1 MAMSH
6 LRPRR
11 GARALPRGGFTG
23 GSTRGEGD
31 REPAGNVGLAPSRS
45 GGHNGP
51 SAQGPVTANVM
62 PGHWALKKSQRPS
75 GLKTA
80 PANSL

>member
-1 MAMSH
+1 MAMSQV
-6 LRPRR
+6 RR
-11 GARALPRGGFTG
+11 GARVPPRGEFTS
-23 GSTRGEGD
+23 GSTRGEGA
-31 REPAGNVGLAPSRS
+31 RELARSVGMAPSRN
-45 GGHNGP
+45 GGYNGP